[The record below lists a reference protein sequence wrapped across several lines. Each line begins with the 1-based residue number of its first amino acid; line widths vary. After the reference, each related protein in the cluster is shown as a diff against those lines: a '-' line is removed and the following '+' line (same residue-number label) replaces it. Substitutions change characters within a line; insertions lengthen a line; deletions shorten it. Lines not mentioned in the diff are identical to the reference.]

1 MKLLKSEHY
10 RELFSKIV
18 FLWLYFF
25 FRPVCVTDWK
35 NYTFSGPFF
44 WILNKYYFLIISL
57 VLDQVNTTNREL
69 DITLSHK
76 SA

>member
-1 MKLLKSEHY
+1 M
-10 RELFSKIV
+10 IV
-18 FLWLYFF
+18 FFLPTRQCHWLKKIYLLWSFF
-25 FRPVCVTDWK
+25 FCT
-35 NYTFSGPFF
+35 
-44 WILNKYYFLIISL
+44 LNKYYFLIISL